1 MARQQV
7 RQQALR
13 GRKRVSAESGA
24 VAAEVVLNAAVEMF
38 AAQGF
43 HGTSMRDIA
52 ARAGTSVSHAYYY
65 FPSKTHILVGIMTRV
80 TEDLIAALLAARGST
95 VDKPAMRLAAIVRA
109 HVRFHIERQAESFV
123 GNSEL
128 RSLGPED
135 RARVVALRDRV
146 SRIFKEVI
154 ATGFATGVFRG
165 VHQPE
170 ATRAII
176 SMCTAVAGWYRP
188 NGPDR
193 PETIENRY
201 ADLALQILGYR
212 HDD

>member
-1 MARQQV
+1 MPSS
-7 RQQALR
+7 
-13 GRKRVSAESGA
+13 KKKISAHSGTI
-24 VAAEVVLNAAVEMF
+24 AAEIVLNAAVEMF

-52 ARAGTSVSHAYYY
+52 AKAGTSLSHAYYY
-65 FPSKTHILVGIMTRV
+65 FPSKTDILVGIMTRV
-80 TEDLIAALLAARGST
+80 TEDLIAALEAAREST
-95 VDKPAMRLAAIVRA
+95 VNKPAMRLAAIVRA

-128 RSLGPED
+128 RSLEAQD

-146 SRIFKEVI
+146 ASIFKEVI
-154 ATGFATGVFRG
+154 AEGFASGVFRG
-165 VHQPE
+165 VHQAE
-170 ATRAII
+170 AARAII

-188 NGPDR
+188 TGPDR

-201 ADLALQILGYR
+201 ADLALQTLGYR